1 MRVRIRQA
9 KANHVTRS
17 CGLPG
22 LAIGRQ
28 QKPGPFVAEIRSL
41 GEAAAWLRRTTFRGR
56 AGWPKSG
63 RIYFHAQAHMIRLDN
78 ISKQNGHQILF
89 IEASAALQK
98 GEKVGLV
105 GPNGAGKTTL
115 FRMITGEESPDE
127 GQVAVDRGVT
137 IGYFSQ
143 DVGEMSGRSAVSEVM
158 EGAGPVSTVAAEL
171 KELEAAMGDPDRA
184 DDMESIVARYGEVQA
199 RFEELDGYALDARAR
214 EFLAGLGFI
223 GELVDGDVGALSGV
237 WKLRV
242 ALARIL
248 LMRPDV
254 MLLDEPSNH
263 LDLESLIWLE
273 GFLKGYEGAL
283 LMTSHDREFMNRIV
297 AKVVEIDG
305 GALTTYSG
313 NYEFYEQ
320 QRALAEKQQQAQFE
334 RQQAML
340 SKEIKFIERFKAR
353 ASHAAQVQSRVKKL
367 EKIERV
373 EPPRRRQTVSFDFL
387 PAPRSGEDV
396 VSLRNVHKRYGERS
410 IYQGLDFLVRRRER
424 WCVMGINGAGK
435 STLLKLVAG
444 STQPDD
450 GTVALGGS
458 VRMGYFAQ
466 HAMDLLDGE
475 RTVFQSLEDS
485 FPQAGQG
492 SLRALAG
499 CFGFSGDDVEKR
511 CRVLSGGEKARLI
524 MAKMLYDPP
533 NFLVLDEPT
542 NHLDMATKE
551 MLITA
556 LSDFE
561 GTMLFV
567 SHDRHLLAALSN
579 RVLERTPEG
588 SRQYGG
594 GYTEYVARTGHEA
607 PGLRS

>member
-1 MRVRIRQA
+1 
-9 KANHVTRS
+9 
-17 CGLPG
+17 
-22 LAIGRQ
+22 
-28 QKPGPFVAEIRSL
+28 
-41 GEAAAWLRRTTFRGR
+41 
-56 AGWPKSG
+56 
-63 RIYFHAQAHMIRLDN
+63 MIRLDN
-78 ISKQNGHQILF
+78 VSKQHGHQILF

-98 GEKVGLV
+98 GEKIGLV

-115 FRMITGEESPDE
+115 FRMITGAEVPDE

-158 EGAGPVSTVAAEL
+158 DGVGPVSEVAIEL
-171 KELEAAMGDPDRA
+171 RQLEAAMADPEQADRM
-184 DDMESIVARYGEVQA
+184 DDIVARYGEVQA
-199 RFEELDGYALDARAR
+199 RFEELDGYALESRAR
-214 EFLAGLGFI
+214 EVLSGLGFSQD
-223 GELVDGDVGALSGV
+223 VMDGDVGALSGG
-237 WKLRV
+237 WKMRV

-248 LMRPDV
+248 LMRPQV

-273 GFLKGYEGAL
+273 QFLKGYDGAL
-283 LMTSHDREFMNRIV
+283 LMTSHDREFMNRIIG
-297 AKVVEIDG
+297 KVIEIDG

-313 NYEFYEQ
+313 DYGFYEQ
-320 QRALAEKQQQAQFE
+320 QRALGEKQQQAQFE

-340 SKEIKFIERFKAR
+340 AKEIKFIERFKAR

-373 EPPRRRQTVSFDFL
+373 EPPKRRQTVMFEFP

-396 VSLRNVHKRYGERS
+396 VSVRQVHKSYGDRS
-410 IYQGLDFLVRRRER
+410 IYAGLDFQVRRRER
-424 WCVMGINGAGK
+424 WCVMGVNGAGK

-444 STQPDD
+444 STEPDD
-450 GTVALGGS
+450 GDVVVGGS
-458 VRMGYFAQ
+458 VKMGYFAQ

-475 RTVFQSLEDS
+475 HTVFQSLEDA
-485 FPQAGQG
+485 FPLAGQG

-511 CRVLSGGEKARLI
+511 CRVLSGGEKARLV
-524 MAKMLYDPP
+524 MAKMLFDPP

-556 LSDFE
+556 LSQYE
-561 GTMLFV
+561 GAMLFV
-567 SHDRHLLAALSN
+567 SHDRHFLAALSN
-579 RVLERTPEG
+579 RVLELTPDG
-588 SRQYGG
+588 IHRYNG
-594 GYTEYVARTGHEA
+594 GYSEYVARSGHEA

>member
-1 MRVRIRQA
+1 MHPVFPPRVTS
-9 KANHVTRS
+9 N
-17 CGLPG
+17 
-22 LAIGRQ
+22 
-28 QKPGPFVAEIRSL
+28 
-41 GEAAAWLRRTTFRGR
+41 
-56 AGWPKSG
+56 KSG
-63 RIYFHAQAHMIRLDN
+63 RNDFNAQAPMIRLDN
-78 ISKQNGHQILF
+78 VSKQVGHQILF

-98 GEKVGLV
+98 GEKIGLV

-115 FRMITGEESPDE
+115 FRMISGQESPDE
-127 GQVAVDRGVT
+127 GQVSLDRGIS

-143 DVGEMSGRSAVSEVM
+143 DVGEMSGHSAVAEVM
-158 EGAGPVSTVAAEL
+158 NGAGPVSAVAAEL
-171 KELEAAMGDPDRA
+171 KELEAAMADPARA
-184 DDMESIVARYGEVQA
+184 DDMDEIIARYGEVQG
-199 RFEELDGYALDARAR
+199 RFEELDGYALEGRAR
-214 EFLAGLGFI
+214 EALSGLGFSQ
-223 GELVDGDVGALSGV
+223 EMMDGDVGALSGG
-237 WKLRV
+237 WKMRV

-273 GFLKGYEGAL
+273 QFLKGYEGAL
-283 LMTSHDREFMNRIV
+283 LMTSHDREFINRIIN
-297 AKVVEIDG
+297 KVVEIDG
-305 GALTTYSG
+305 GTLTTFSG

-320 QRALAEKQQQAQFE
+320 QRALNEKQQQAQFE

-340 SKEIKFIERFKAR
+340 AKEIKFIERFKAR

-367 EKIERV
+367 DKIERV
-373 EPPRRRQTVSFDFL
+373 EPPRRRQTVAFEFQ

-396 VSLRNVHKRYGERS
+396 VNLKQVHKGYGSKR
-410 IYQGLDFLVRRRER
+410 IYDGLDFMIRRRER

-444 STQPDD
+444 STEPDD
-450 GTVALGGS
+450 GTVSVGGS
-458 VRMGYFAQ
+458 VKMGYFAQ

-475 RTVFQSLEDS
+475 RTVFQSLEDA

-499 CFGFSGDDVEKR
+499 CFGFSGDDVEKK
-511 CRVLSGGEKARLI
+511 CRVLSGGEKARLV

-542 NHLDMATKE
+542 NHLDLATKE
-551 MLITA
+551 MLIGA
-556 LSDFE
+556 LREFE

-567 SHDRHLLAALSN
+567 SHDRHFLAELSN
-579 RVLERTPEG
+579 RVLELTPEG
-588 SRQYGG
+588 PHQYGG
-594 GYTEYVARTGHEA
+594 GYTEYVARTGQEA